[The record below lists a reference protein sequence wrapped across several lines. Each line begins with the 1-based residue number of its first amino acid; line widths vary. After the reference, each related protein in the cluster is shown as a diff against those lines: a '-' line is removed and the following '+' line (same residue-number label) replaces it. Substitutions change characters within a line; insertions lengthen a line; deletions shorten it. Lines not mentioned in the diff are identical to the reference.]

1 MSPFIGASPR
11 IYYGQQMK
19 YKEEKVMSNMYI
31 TIAGTQFRYGSEFLE
46 KGMTVKLIKEPDN
59 EYDKEAIRVELK
71 PIGAIG
77 YVANSVK
84 TVIGTCSSA
93 GRVYDHIGDTAKAE
107 ILYVTD
113 RGVIAFIMVPDDCPA
128 GVPEDD

>member
-1 MSPFIGASPR
+1 
-11 IYYGQQMK
+11 
-19 YKEEKVMSNMYI
+19 MSNMYI

-84 TVIGTCSSA
+84 TVIGDCYSA
-93 GRVYDHIGDTAKAE
+93 GRLYDKIGDKEKAE
-107 ILYVTD
+107 ILYVLPN
-113 RGVIAFIMVPDDCPA
+113 GIIAEVKPDKKDKKKK
-128 GVPEDD
+128 